1 MMRQVA
7 VDERTMRD
15 FDDAFAGEVIL
26 PGDPGY
32 DAARVVW
39 NGMIDRRPAMI
50 VRPIGAADVIT
61 AVAFRANGGLADRGA
76 ERRAQHPGALDL

>member
-1 MMRQVA
+1 MA
-7 VDERTMRD
+7 VDEQTMRG
-15 FDDAFAGEVIL
+15 FDDAFAGELIL

-50 VRPIGAADVIT
+50 VATDRRCRRHHSRPLRT
-61 AVAFRANGGLADRGA
+61 NGGLADRGA
-76 ERRAQHPGALDL
+76 ERRAQHPGPIDV

>member
-1 MMRQVA
+1 MMRSVA
-7 VDERTMRD
+7 VDEQTMRG
-15 FDDAFAGEVIL
+15 FDDAFAGELIL

-50 VRPIGAADVIT
+50 VRPTGAADVIT
-61 AVAFRANGGLADRGA
+61 AVRFARAEDFADRGA
-76 ERRAQHPGALDL
+76 ERRAQHPGPVDV